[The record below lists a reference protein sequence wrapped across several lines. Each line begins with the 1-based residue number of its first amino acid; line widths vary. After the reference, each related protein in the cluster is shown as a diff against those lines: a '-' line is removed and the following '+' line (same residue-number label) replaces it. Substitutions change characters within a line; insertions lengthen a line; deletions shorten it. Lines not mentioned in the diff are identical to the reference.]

1 MENTVI
7 VFYSRTGTTRQVAEQ
22 LAAQLGAEVHE
33 VRDVRSRAGL
43 AGDVRCVVDN
53 LLQRHVAY
61 AYDGRPLAAYDQ
73 VVLLTPIWIGR
84 LAAPMRSFLADHG
97 RVQGRLAVVCLMAS
111 RGAFN
116 AIEEVARLSGK
127 VPQPVLALLQRQ
139 VQTGEAREML
149 DGFVGQI
156 AAAAQADGGARRAWL
171 SPHEA

>member
-7 VFYSRTGTTRQVAEQ
+7 VFYSRTGTTRRGR
-22 LAAQLGAEVHE
+22 AAGGHNSAP
-33 VRDVRSRAGL
+33 RSMRCVTCAAAPAL

-61 AYDGRPLAAYDQ
+61 AYDGRPLAAYDRGAAHAD
-73 VVLLTPIWIGR
+73 LDRPAGR
-84 LAAPMRSFLADHG
+84 ADAQFPRRPG

-127 VPQPVLALLQRQ
+127 VPQPVLALLQR
-139 VQTGEAREML
+139 R
-149 DGFVGQI
+149 
-156 AAAAQADGGARRAWL
+156 ADGRGARDAGWLRRPDRGRRAGGRRRTART
-171 SPHEA
+171 PHEA